1 MFSPY
6 PEPRKAAVSVQ
17 VWSVNTLGSGKVPQV
32 VVVPSFPE
40 ELTGTCCIDRSP
52 LHQAGTKGSAAKIVL
67 SQAGGVEDH
76 GTM

>member
-17 VWSVNTLGSGKVPQV
+17 SWSVNTLGSGEVPRV
-32 VVVPSFPE
+32 VVVPSFSE
-40 ELTGTCCIDRSP
+40 ELTDTCCIDRSD
-52 LHQAGTKGSAAKIVL
+52 LHQAGTKGSALESVL
-67 SQAGGVEDH
+67 TQAGGVEDH